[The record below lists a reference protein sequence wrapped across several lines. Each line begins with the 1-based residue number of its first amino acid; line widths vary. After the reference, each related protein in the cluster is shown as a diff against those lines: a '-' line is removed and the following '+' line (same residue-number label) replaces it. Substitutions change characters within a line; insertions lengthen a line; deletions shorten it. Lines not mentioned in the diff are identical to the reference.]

1 MIKKILF
8 LCMML
13 MILLMPKGPVE
24 AAGITAYE
32 KFISPAYWTE
42 HNADGDKVVL
52 NAAGV
57 KAFNKKIITASPTVY
72 DMATYSKTLTG
83 KTGENYVNTHTDMSD
98 ELYRAGK
105 SVSDN

>member
-52 NAAGV
+52 NAA
-57 KAFNKKIITASPTVY
+57 A
-72 DMATYSKTLTG
+72 
-83 KTGENYVNTHTDMSD
+83 
-98 ELYRAGK
+98 
-105 SVSDN
+105 

>member
-8 LCMML
+8 LCMTL

-52 NAAGV
+52 KCGGRRG
-57 KAFNKKIITASPTVY
+57 FQ
-72 DMATYSKTLTG
+72 
-83 KTGENYVNTHTDMSD
+83 
-98 ELYRAGK
+98 
-105 SVSDN
+105 

>member
-8 LCMML
+8 LCMTL

-57 KAFNKKIITASPTVY
+57 EAFNKRSLPHRRQFMIWPLILKP
-72 DMATYSKTLTG
+72 
-83 KTGENYVNTHTDMSD
+83 
-98 ELYRAGK
+98 
-105 SVSDN
+105 

>member
-8 LCMML
+8 LCMTL

-57 KAFNKKIITASPTVY
+57 
-72 DMATYSKTLTG
+72 
-83 KTGENYVNTHTDMSD
+83 
-98 ELYRAGK
+98 
-105 SVSDN
+105 

>member
-8 LCMML
+8 LCMTL

-52 NAAGV
+52 NAAGLSI
-57 KAFNKKIITASPTVY
+57 KRSLPHRRQFMIWPLILKP
-72 DMATYSKTLTG
+72 
-83 KTGENYVNTHTDMSD
+83 
-98 ELYRAGK
+98 
-105 SVSDN
+105 

>member
-8 LCMML
+8 LCMTL

-52 NAAGV
+52 
-57 KAFNKKIITASPTVY
+57 
-72 DMATYSKTLTG
+72 MR
-83 KTGENYVNTHTDMSD
+83 
-98 ELYRAGK
+98 RA
-105 SVSDN
+105 

>member
-52 NAAGV
+52 NAAERLSI
-57 KAFNKKIITASPTVY
+57 KRSLPHRRQFMIWPLILKP
-72 DMATYSKTLTG
+72 
-83 KTGENYVNTHTDMSD
+83 
-98 ELYRAGK
+98 
-105 SVSDN
+105 

>member
-32 KFISPAYWTE
+32 NLSARPTGRNIM
-42 HNADGDKVVL
+42 
-52 NAAGV
+52 
-57 KAFNKKIITASPTVY
+57 PTVI
-72 DMATYSKTLTG
+72 K
-83 KTGENYVNTHTDMSD
+83 
-98 ELYRAGK
+98 
-105 SVSDN
+105 

>member
-1 MIKKILF
+1 MPTNIPVLSAIIFVKIGLGGSFVIKKILF
-8 LCMML
+8 LCMTL

-57 KAFNKKIITASPTVY
+57 EAFNKDHCRIADS
-72 DMATYSKTLTG
+72 L
-83 KTGENYVNTHTDMSD
+83 
-98 ELYRAGK
+98 
-105 SVSDN
+105 